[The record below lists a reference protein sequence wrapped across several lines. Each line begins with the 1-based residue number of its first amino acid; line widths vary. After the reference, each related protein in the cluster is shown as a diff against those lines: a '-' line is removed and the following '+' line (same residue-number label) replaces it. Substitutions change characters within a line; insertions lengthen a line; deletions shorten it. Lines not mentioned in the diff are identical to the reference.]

1 MVHPDRFY
9 DFWYAL
15 IQAISQAIFDVAPE
29 TAAMPRDLAAH
40 LMLAFLCYGL
50 SAGRLTLALPA
61 IATLVAALNLCNA
74 GKIAFYGTPVMPDD
88 FLAMRNLFMLLTG
101 WQLAGAVAIVVLPIS
116 LLLVMIAWRR
126 RQTWMLLGIMTLT
139 ITAAIL
145 KPEPAVKAMDT
156 AFKNSVWN
164 QRSNFESRGV
174 LIHIVQESIRH
185 QARSASPPSEL
196 EVEEAL
202 AVLQSVRARREAPA
216 EPQRLGGRR
225 AMSICLSWNRSGMP
239 LS

>member
-1 MVHPDRFY
+1 
-9 DFWYAL
+9 
-15 IQAISQAIFDVAPE
+15 
-29 TAAMPRDLAAH
+29 MPRDLAAH

-126 RQTWMLLGIMTLT
+126 RQTWMLLGHYDLDYNGG
-139 ITAAIL
+139 
-145 KPEPAVKAMDT
+145 DT
-156 AFKNSVWN
+156 ETRAGR
-164 QRSNFESRGV
+164 QG
-174 LIHIVQESIRH
+174 HGYGVQE
-185 QARSASPPSEL
+185 
-196 EVEEAL
+196 
-202 AVLQSVRARREAPA
+202 
-216 EPQRLGGRR
+216 QRLESARQF
-225 AMSICLSWNRSGMP
+225 
-239 LS
+239 